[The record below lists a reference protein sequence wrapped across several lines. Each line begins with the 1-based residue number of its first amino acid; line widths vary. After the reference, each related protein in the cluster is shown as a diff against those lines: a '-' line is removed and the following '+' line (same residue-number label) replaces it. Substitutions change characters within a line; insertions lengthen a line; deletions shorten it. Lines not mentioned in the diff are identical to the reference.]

1 MDEQRA
7 LNELN
12 QILRDDLGEPP
23 TSLEE
28 CKTAGI
34 DLSEPDDQYHRR
46 DLDWDLARD
55 LARAK

>member
-12 QILRDDLGEPP
+12 QILRDDLNEPP

-28 CKTAGI
+28 CRTAGI
-34 DLSEPDDQYHRR
+34 DLSEPDDQHRRR